1 MRRKRSIRSQ
11 AFDEVKKNADKIM
24 VGGKDGDKAAR
35 KVYRKGAAKAV
46 ANKTGRAAKTAV
58 KALGRGAK
66 TAAKRVVGPIGLAF
80 GAADVI
86 QGRVPYVQDVK
97 DLYDYARSDDA
108 DLVVEAF
115 KEDPVGMT
123 KEMSK
128 EIGRSIKATNK
139 EMVEEANERRS
150 RDFHKEQKSVEGFA
164 KGGAVKKRLG
174 RGCGI
179 AVQGTKFRG
188 VK

>member
-1 MRRKRSIRSQ
+1 MRKKIRSE
-11 AFDEVKKNADKIM
+11 AFRDVVKNADKIM
-24 VGGKDGDKAAR
+24 VGGKDGDKAVKKA
-35 KVYRKGAAKAV
+35 YRKGAAKA
-46 ANKTGRAAKTAV
+46 AAKAAGRAAKS
-58 KALGRGAK
+58 
-66 TAAKRVVGPIGLAF
+66 AAKRIGPIGAAY
-80 GAADVI
+80 GAYEVS
-86 QGRVPYVQDVK
+86 QGRVPVVSDVK
-97 DLYDYARSDDA
+97 DAIDWVQTDEAKMIG
-108 DLVVEAF
+108 EAF

-123 KEMSK
+123 KETAK

-139 EMVEEANERRS
+139 EMVQEANERRS